1 MQVRPEFA
9 RFGVADPGRLG
20 AYLER
25 RSFAQGDCLMRQGT
39 AGGECYFIEEGEVR
53 LEVGEGRWSRTK
65 TAARN
70 RSSSG
75 RAPLRLQGDHPAV
88 GADGGQVLSHCLAN
102 RDRSDG
108 GCAPS
113 APVAGRPA
121 PAAGRPATSNDASN
135 ARSGSAGGATVA
147 RLAIRFFV
155 GCPLVILMIIQTI
168 LLHPS
173 GAVWTDGAP
182 NVSRLDPSGA
192 VQSNAEHP
200 ARNRKVAVE
209 SAPPLR
215 GTNATLAAGRSA
227 LPCPGGGWY
236 DPGRPATGGQ

>member
-1 MQVRPEFA
+1 MALARLQMGWDAPIWIAPGCSCGAVVRTTISNDAGFPLRCKEAAMQVRPEFA

-147 RLAIRFFV
+147 RLAIGF
-155 GCPLVILMIIQTI
+155 L
-168 LLHPS
+168 S
-173 GAVWTDGAP
+173 DAP
-182 NVSRLDPSGA
+182 WSSR
-192 VQSNAEHP
+192 
-200 ARNRKVAVE
+200 
-209 SAPPLR
+209 
-215 GTNATLAAGRSA
+215 
-227 LPCPGGGWY
+227 
-236 DPGRPATGGQ
+236 